1 MLRDG
6 RDCCDQG
13 RGDPTRDR
21 CGCHKWTEAS
31 DWRPQILLRKMARS
45 CAPRRTRA
53 GNGNIKSGSQS
64 RQYMQAL
71 GISGEGPWRRL
82 SSDGWGGWEREAGQL
97 WRASASPR
105 HPSGQQLCARAQ
117 HPVKEAE
124 VGPQPHGPPC
134 TTCPAIHSDLDIGLG
149 TGNFQFL

>member
-64 RQYMQAL
+64 RQYMQAP
-71 GISGEGPWRRL
+71 GISGEGPWEKAELRWVGRV
-82 SSDGWGGWEREAGQL
+82 GERSRPAVEGQ
-97 WRASASPR
+97 R
-105 HPSGQQLCARAQ
+105 
-117 HPVKEAE
+117 
-124 VGPQPHGPPC
+124 
-134 TTCPAIHSDLDIGLG
+134 
-149 TGNFQFL
+149 